1 MKIGIIGGGNLGS
14 VLAVKFSQEHEVI
27 LYTNLIDKVHLY
39 QSDMEVYCEDNN
51 SYYRGKD
58 IKYTTSIKELA
69 KESSY
74 IFVTFP
80 SFLFEELAKELIPH
94 LNKGHHLVFVPGSGG
109 AELFFK
115 AALKK
120 GATITGLQR
129 VHSVARITEFGKQ
142 VRESGVKSLLRIAS
156 IPNSYNEQARK
167 DLEELYHIKVE
178 KLHNY
183 LNVTFVNSNPILHT
197 SRLYT
202 IFKEY
207 PDKKEYDSLPLFY
220 EEWNDESSI
229 LLMEMDKELFDIFDV
244 LEVHGLPIKEITPI
258 AQYYDSETYSQLT
271 NKLISIKAFKGIG
284 TPSIKN
290 SNGTYSPDL
299 SSRYFTADF
308 PFGLDI
314 LLAYGEFLKLHLP
327 HMTQVSNWYHKVSN
341 TKKTFSLDQFGI
353 QSIEDLVKI
362 YK

>member
-258 AQYYDSETYSQLT
+258 AQYYDSETYS
-271 NKLISIKAFKGIG
+271 
-284 TPSIKN
+284 
-290 SNGTYSPDL
+290 PDL